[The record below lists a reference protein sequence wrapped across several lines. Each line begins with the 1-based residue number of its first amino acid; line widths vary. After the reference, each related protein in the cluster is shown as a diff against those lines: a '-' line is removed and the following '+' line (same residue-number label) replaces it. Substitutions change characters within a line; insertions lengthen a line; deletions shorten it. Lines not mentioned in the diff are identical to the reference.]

1 MYLFQNIYEQGGR
14 AFWIHNTGPIGC
26 LPVNLF
32 YVSNPPPGY
41 LDEHGCVKA
50 QNEMAVEFNSKLLDR
65 IVKLRTELPQ
75 AAITYV
81 DVYSAKYGLISN
93 AKNLGKLSSSF
104 FFSSKNGKRYPF
116 FSGHYLI

>member
-1 MYLFQNIYEQGGR
+1 M
-14 AFWIHNTGPIGC
+14 
-26 LPVNLF
+26 NLF

-93 AKNLGKLSSSF
+93 AKNLGKLSSF
-104 FFSSKNGKRYPF
+104 FFSLPRMENDIPF
-116 FSGHYLI
+116 FLGII